1 MQTEVLDLMRMH
13 SCFEGLEDDALVEIA
28 EHMEV
33 VRCKPGECLHQPNTP
48 LTNIYFVVLGTLKAT
63 RRDLHGNEKVFG
75 VFSRDDQIGAMH
87 GDGDFRDRSRRSLCN
102 NELHAT
108 EISAQAGA
116 KPRAQIPKVP
126 TQCPEGCP

>member
-13 SCFEGLEDDALVEIA
+13 TCFEGLEEDALVEIA

-33 VRCKPGECLHQPNTP
+33 VRCKPGECVHQPNTP

-63 RRDLHGNEKVFG
+63 RRDFHGNEKVLG
-75 VFSRDDQIGAMH
+75 VFSRDDQIGAMLAMEIC
-87 GDGDFRDRSRRSLCN
+87 RVRSRRSLCN

-108 EISAQAGA
+108 EISAQD
-116 KPRAQIPKVP
+116 RR
-126 TQCPEGCP
+126 

>member
-33 VRCKPGECLHQPNTP
+33 VRCKPGDCLHQPNTP
-48 LTNIYFVVLGTLKAT
+48 LTNIHFVVLGTLKAT

-75 VFSRDDQIGAMH
+75 VFSRDDQIGAMLAMEV
-87 GDGDFRDRSRRSLCN
+87 S
-102 NELHAT
+102 ET
-108 EISAQAGA
+108 
-116 KPRAQIPKVP
+116 V
-126 TQCPEGCP
+126 PEGLFAITNCTLLKLVHKQA